1 MQFSCRNFGTLLST
15 SLRSFRM
22 LEPNIFQKVAPDL
35 ARQIG
40 ERHNNHPCCQNDTKC
55 HSWRDETELC
65 RVRTAGWGSDADSGR
80 VDGSGVHQHDRDA
93 VLDRVDA
100 AALAAPDEIKGVWLH
115 LPNGLMA
122 WFVRVHHWRKTS
134 PETGVRSAEDQGQEK
149 AAEPLALVDT
159 IPLQFLE
166 TRYQPNPD

>member
-1 MQFSCRNFGTLLST
+1 LGDHQGIQTIESCNSLGRIEEYTFCFRPGTL
-15 SLRSFRM
+15 
-22 LEPNIFQKVAPDL
+22 
-35 ARQIG
+35 
-40 ERHNNHPCCQNDTKC
+40 ND
-55 HSWRDETELC
+55 
-65 RVRTAGWGSDADSGR
+65 
-80 VDGSGVHQHDRDA
+80 
-93 VLDRVDA
+93 
-100 AALAAPDEIKGVWLH
+100 PDEIKGVWLH

>member
-35 ARQIG
+35 ARQLG

-100 AALAAPDEIKGVWLH
+100 AALAAFQAFAVCSPFTPTFAPRLLRHPLPRPAASCKPGTPARRADPAKSWLNH
-115 LPNGLMA
+115 CKA
-122 WFVRVHHWRKTS
+122 TRR
-134 PETGVRSAEDQGQEK
+134 K
-149 AAEPLALVDT
+149 AALPKTV
-159 IPLQFLE
+159 
-166 TRYQPNPD
+166 QPNRIS